1 MFLLLKLNYFL
12 LAIYEEEVYSSTIAP
27 TETLESKGVQ
37 KLDVNPGDQFDPS
50 IHEAVSH
57 EDHPDF
63 SDGQVVEVLQ
73 NGYKLK
79 DRIIR
84 PALVRVAK

>member
-1 MFLLLKLNYFL
+1 
-12 LAIYEEEVYSSTIAP
+12 
-27 TETLESKGVQ
+27 
-37 KLDVNPGDQFDPS
+37 
-50 IHEAVSH
+50 
-57 EDHPDF
+57 
-63 SDGQVVEVLQ
+63 VVEVLQ

>member
-1 MFLLLKLNYFL
+1 M
-12 LAIYEEEVYSSTIAP
+12 
-27 TETLESKGVQ
+27 
-37 KLDVNPGDQFDPS
+37 LDVKPGDEFNPA
-50 IHEAVSH
+50 IHEAISH